1 MGIVG
6 GLKSSGIL
14 AKVSLIILFIS
25 SVCILVS
32 ISAVGWA
39 TNGFYRLGLWR
50 LCPSDENNMRTTPVN
65 MLCTDFAG
73 LAVDWWASVAAMT
86 VLGTIGTL
94 LAWLTCMTY
103 MFHQRFM
110 GNSECAYVSAILAIL
125 AGLCILVALVIFGVK
140 FSISGYSLYYGF
152 YLLIAPCFLDILAGI
167 LLFINIRK
175 SAATSPFA

>member
-6 GLKSSGIL
+6 GLKASGIL

-25 SVCILVS
+25 SVCVLIS

-39 TNGFYRLGLWR
+39 TKGNYRLGLWQS
-50 LCPSDENNMRTTPVN
+50 CPSDEMIVMATPAPN
-65 MLCTDFAG
+65 CTNFAG

-86 VLGTIGTL
+86 VLGTVGTL

-125 AGLCILVALVIFGVK
+125 AGLCILVALIVFGVK
-140 FSISGYSLYYGF
+140 FSSNSNYWLHYCF

-175 SAATSPFA
+175 SSATSPFA